1 MLIFVSKAHNP
12 TEESVLNALSW
23 TFKAAKAYDEM
34 LECYERAYERQPNN
48 HDLAVEL
55 FYCYVR
61 LREPKKQQPLAM
73 KIFKATDQH
82 KYVFWSV
89 TSILQQSDGVL
100 VLAERMLKKVAY
112 ESPSASP
119 VLLGA
124 EECFLY
130 IEVHVRGL

>member
-1 MLIFVSKAHNP
+1 
-12 TEESVLNALSW
+12 LNALSW

-61 LREPKKQQPLAM
+61 LREPKKQQHLAM
-73 KIFKATDQH
+73 KLFKSTDQY

-100 VLAERMLKKVAY
+100 VLAERMLHKVVY
-112 ESPSASP
+112 EATLSHS

-124 EECFLY
+124 EESHIY
-130 IEVHVRGL
+130 VEVTTELVMLRR